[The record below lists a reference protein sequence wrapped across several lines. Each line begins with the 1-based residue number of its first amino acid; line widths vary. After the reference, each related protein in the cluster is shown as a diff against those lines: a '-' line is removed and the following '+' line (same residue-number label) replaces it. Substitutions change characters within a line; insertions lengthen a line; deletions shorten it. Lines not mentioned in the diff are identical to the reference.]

1 MTGFKVLLAPCYW
14 PSLNLQGKS
23 ISGSSDSRPRVM
35 KVLSAS
41 RRSRAEASL
50 LMVSWRSHKAV
61 DYLLMTWWG
70 SEENITPPPSSPRW
84 TRRHTQASPGW
95 RWCRWGRGRRTSWR
109 CQQPRPRTCGTSD
122 RRPPRQS
129 KTWNIFFLIAPNI
142 FMTSLNKYFNCFL
155 PSEFPNFLR
164 FGSIWMC
171 MHGWAIAAKYEKLGP
186 ESNLILSVWDSC
198 DVLTTLRCLPTL
210 RWFCPSI
217 QMRYQYWWN
226 IF

>member
-129 KTWNIFFLIAPNI
+129 KTWNIFSLLHQIFLWLHSTNILIASFHQN
-142 FMTSLNKYFNCFL
+142 FRTFCVLVQ
-155 PSEFPNFLR
+155 SECV
-164 FGSIWMC
+164 C
-171 MHGWAIAAKYEKLGP
+171 MDGQLLQNMRSWDQKVISFRP
-186 ESNLILSVWDSC
+186 VWDSF

-210 RWFCPSI
+210 RCVDSAPAFKWDC
-217 QMRYQYWWN
+217 
-226 IF
+226 